1 VHAIRQYEPGPPEVL
16 RYEDVPDPDPG
27 EGQVRIAMAA
37 AGVHLVDT
45 SIRRGGSDGPL
56 ALPELPMTPGREMAG
71 TVDAVGPSV
80 DRSWIGQRVV
90 AHLGAASGGYAE
102 LAVVSVDALHRL
114 PADVT
119 FLDGVAM
126 VGTGRTAMA
135 VADVAAIQADD
146 VALVTA
152 AAGGLGS
159 LLVQVARRCAGTTVG
174 LAGGP
179 DKCRVVEQLGADH
192 AVDYSSPEWP
202 AGLRDWLGGRWA
214 TLGLDGVGGAIGRRV
229 RELLEPG
236 GRLVMF
242 GYSSGEPLPLTAGD
256 LFRTGI
262 TASAAVGARIMGR
275 PDAMRSY
282 ADQALSEL
290 AAGHLRPLVHPPFAL
305 ADAAA
310 AHHALESRQT
320 TGKVVLIP

>member
-1 VHAIRQYEPGPPEVL
+1 MHAIRQHELGPPEVL
-16 RYEDVPDPDPG
+16 RYDEVPDPEPAA
-27 EGQVRIAMAA
+27 GQARIVMAA

-45 SIRRGGSDGPL
+45 SIRRGSSGGPF

-71 TVDAVGPSV
+71 TVDAVGPGV
-80 DRSWIGQRVV
+80 DRSWLGRRVV

-102 LAVVSVDALHRL
+102 MAVAGVDALHPL
-114 PADVT
+114 PEGVT
-119 FLDGVAM
+119 FVDAVAM

-135 VADVAAIQADD
+135 IAEVAAIEAGD

-159 LLVQVARRCAGTTVG
+159 LLLQVGRRSGATTIG

-179 DKCRVVEQLGADH
+179 DKRRIVEELGADH
-192 AVDYSSPEWP
+192 AVDYSSAGWP
-202 AGLRDWLGGRWA
+202 DAVRHWLGDRPA
-214 TLGLDGVGGAIGRRV
+214 TVGLDGVGGAIGRHV
-229 RELLEPG
+229 LDLLAPG

-242 GYSSGEPLPLTAGD
+242 GYSSGEPIPLTAGD
-256 LFRTGI
+256 LFRTGV
-262 TASAAVGARIMGR
+262 TVSAAVGARMMGR

-282 ADQALSEL
+282 ADRALTEL

-305 ADAAA
+305 ADAAS
-310 AHHALESRQT
+310 AHHALESRLT
-320 TGKVVLIP
+320 TGKVVLLP